1 MVLSNI
7 TLSVKNKFIYQ
18 LTLSVDK
25 IDFDWVVQLSIAKE
39 LYLHDYPFILTRSL
53 IIYKNNY
60 KVQIR
65 YTILQNFSVNDFK
78 KTLDVQILLNS
89 FNPSQKKHAYNKIE
103 IIKQLNQLSIK
114 KQYELHLKSGKT
126 KIVDKLT
133 PLLIRKTQI
142 IHFYEKL

>member
-1 MVLSNI
+1 M
-7 TLSVKNKFIYQ
+7 
-18 LTLSVDK
+18 
-25 IDFDWVVQLSIAKE
+25 
-39 LYLHDYPFILTRSL
+39 
-53 IIYKNNY
+53 
-60 KVQIR
+60 QIR

-103 IIKQLNQLSIK
+103 IIRQLNQLSIK